1 MTYTVTVHN
10 TGLIDCTDANP
21 ASFTDDL
28 ADVLNNAAYNNDA
41 TGGATVSGTTLTWSG
56 PPAAGASV
64 TVTVSYGVT
73 VHEDAA
79 DGARLQNLARHF
91 DGPVRRSPPADG
103 QCNVTVP
110 IMSLPLPLPEVKAEL
125 DRLTAEFFD
134 AFDNRDGRPADVARL
149 RRLMLPG
156 SVITVAEPKYL
167 TYSLEEFIGPREQL
181 LSDGRLTEFHEWET
195 SEHTD
200 VAGSVACRIGGYRK
214 SGLLNGEPY
223 EGGGTKTFQFVR
235 TPDGWR
241 ISAFSWHDES

>member
-1 MTYTVTVHN
+1 
-10 TGLIDCTDANP
+10 
-21 ASFTDDL
+21 
-28 ADVLNNAAYNNDA
+28 
-41 TGGATVSGTTLTWSG
+41 
-56 PPAAGASV
+56 
-64 TVTVSYGVT
+64 
-73 VHEDAA
+73 
-79 DGARLQNLARHF
+79 
-91 DGPVRRSPPADG
+91 
-103 QCNVTVP
+103 
-110 IMSLPLPLPEVKAEL
+110 MSLPLPLPEVKAEL

-167 TYSLEEFIGPREQL
+167 TYSLEEFIGPRELL

-200 VAGSVACRIGGYRK
+200 IAGSVACRIGGYRK